1 MKKKNLGKLLTE
13 LRKNLQGKRKWGR
26 EEGGGGEEGKTE
38 RDYE

>member
-26 EEGGGGEEGKTE
+26 EGDGEGGEGKTE